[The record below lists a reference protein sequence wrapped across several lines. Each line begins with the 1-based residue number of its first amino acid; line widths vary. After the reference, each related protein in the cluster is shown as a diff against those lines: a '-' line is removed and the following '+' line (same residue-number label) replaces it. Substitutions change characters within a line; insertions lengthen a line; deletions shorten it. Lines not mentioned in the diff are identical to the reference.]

1 MSLKQIRITT
11 YQITKEFIM
20 KEKLTKEGV
29 GFLCILGMTSAIKF
43 ETICVFLMVIEKF
56 SQLNYLYTKSVKSIV
71 SCCYKPPY
79 GNWKNHCDHLQ
90 KILMSQCKTNFTLLQ
105 EILT

>member
-1 MSLKQIRITT
+1 
-11 YQITKEFIM
+11 M

-29 GFLCILGMTSAIKF
+29 YIIMYIIFLCILGMTSAIKF

>member
-1 MSLKQIRITT
+1 MYIRNDLS
-11 YQITKEFIM
+11 Y
-20 KEKLTKEGV
+20 
-29 GFLCILGMTSAIKF
+29 IKF

-56 SQLNYLYTKSVKSIV
+56 SQLNYLYTKSMESIIV

-90 KILMSQCKTNFTLLQ
+90 KIVVPQCKTNFTLLQ
-105 EILT
+105 EMQPKLFTIQSEF